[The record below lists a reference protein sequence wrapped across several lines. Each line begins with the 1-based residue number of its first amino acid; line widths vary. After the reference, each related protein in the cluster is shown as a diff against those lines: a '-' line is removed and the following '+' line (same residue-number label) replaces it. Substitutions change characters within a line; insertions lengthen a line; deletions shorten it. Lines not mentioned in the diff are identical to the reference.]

1 MLNTQ
6 SKDKFNM
13 IKQFFTAILV
23 CILLLTGSVS
33 ALAEPQ
39 DTISPPQAAA
49 KVQVEPAELQKFTD
63 TVKELLVSYPK
74 FQTAMVQAV
83 EEEGLTK
90 ERFTEI
96 YLAQQNPEAQ
106 PSTEITE
113 KEQQDFEKAFSKV
126 EQIQLENQSQMK
138 QIVEQKGL
146 EVQRFNQIFAA
157 SLEDAQLQQ
166 QVRKMIHS

>member
-1 MLNTQ
+1 ML
-6 SKDKFNM
+6 
-13 IKQFFTAILV
+13 KQFLTGILV
-23 CILLLTGSVS
+23 CILLLVGSVS
-33 ALAEPQ
+33 TLAEPQ

-49 KVQVEPAELQKFTD
+49 KVQVNPEELQKFTD
-63 TVKELLVSYPK
+63 TVKELLVTYPK

-83 EEEGLTK
+83 EGEGLTK

-96 YLAQQNPEAQ
+96 YLAQQNPEVQ

-113 KEQQDFEKAFSKV
+113 KEKQDFEKAFGKV

-138 QIVEQKGL
+138 QIVQQKGL

-157 SLEDAQLQQ
+157 SLEDPELQQ
-166 QVRKMIHS
+166 QVRTMLHS